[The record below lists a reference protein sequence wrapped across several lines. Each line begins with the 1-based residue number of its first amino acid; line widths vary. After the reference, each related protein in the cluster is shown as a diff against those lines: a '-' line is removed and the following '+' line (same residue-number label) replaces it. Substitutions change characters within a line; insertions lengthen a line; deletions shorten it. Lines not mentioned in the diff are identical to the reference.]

1 MQTIVIIKLMINW
14 HTAIDTCLYVNN
26 LQIPESKPQCV
37 CILATENVP

>member
-14 HTAIDTCLYVNN
+14 HTAIVIYLYVNN
-26 LQIPESKPQCV
+26 LQLTESKPQCM